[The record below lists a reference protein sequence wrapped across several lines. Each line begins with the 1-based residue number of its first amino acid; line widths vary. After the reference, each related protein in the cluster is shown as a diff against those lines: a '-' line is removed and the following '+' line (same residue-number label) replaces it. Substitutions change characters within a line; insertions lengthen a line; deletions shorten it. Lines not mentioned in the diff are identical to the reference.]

1 MHYRE
6 IIPLPY
12 VIKVE
17 GAKTNTSKRLPITN
31 TLLPGSAP
39 QGVGMV
45 WPHGVTDLGAT
56 SAPPPCRVG
65 NGLHSISGWFKVGL
79 GWLVNAY
86 SSDSIHCRGGG
97 SSHSI
102 HKVAEVG
109 PQSTKGVGT

>member
-1 MHYRE
+1 MMV
-6 IIPLPY
+6 L
-12 VIKVE
+12 
-17 GAKTNTSKRLPITN
+17 GAIS
-31 TLLPGSAP
+31 
-39 QGVGMV
+39 
-45 WPHGVTDLGAT
+45 GAT
-56 SAPPPCRVG
+56 SYRPPGPPCRVG
-65 NGLHSISGWFKVGL
+65 NMLHSISGWFKVGL